1 MAYVPP
7 FSALDFHSTVF
18 SLVFKSPIEWDPE
31 KRRVVFT
38 PSRRATPI
46 WTVIAIGCEICL
58 LQVLC
63 GYLLISEF
71 WWPEKSTLSSSQ
83 VMFQVIIVLLSAVQG
98 VIAYIFW
105 IYWDD
110 WKFAFGQF
118 VWLLERLERRYAPY
132 PQKPGS
138 YSSIILIFKLA
149 DIFVTLAIF
158 LFTPM
163 AVVLNIDPF
172 HHILTQLSPYYTA
185 QVSLHV
191 WIGATFRVPL
201 CILMMLDVAR
211 VFIYIGIMFVI
222 ACKIW
227 LRYFYLIEEPYRVHM
242 LPRHTK
248 LRDAIATYRE
258 VLVQLKVFHCPLT
271 TLSTLMT
278 FIISVSVIIANFLAV
293 RMHQLLPAVVLYVI
307 IPGFLVGALWLPYH
321 ILPDCGDFTTISE
334 ELIRKWRLRAGSNL
348 DGWKKKRFEK
358 VLRSLPVCYFK
369 FGLGEYVFINISR
382 ATKGMYQ
389 KVIVDNTISALLFNW

>member
-1 MAYVPP
+1 
-7 FSALDFHSTVF
+7 
-18 SLVFKSPIEWDPE
+18 
-31 KRRVVFT
+31 
-38 PSRRATPI
+38 
-46 WTVIAIGCEICL
+46 
-58 LQVLC
+58 
-63 GYLLISEF
+63 
-71 WWPEKSTLSSSQ
+71 
-83 VMFQVIIVLLSAVQG
+83 
-98 VIAYIFW
+98 
-105 IYWDD
+105 
-110 WKFAFGQF
+110 
-118 VWLLERLERRYAPY
+118 
-132 PQKPGS
+132 
-138 YSSIILIFKLA
+138 
-149 DIFVTLAIF
+149 
-158 LFTPM
+158 
-163 AVVLNIDPF
+163 
-172 HHILTQLSPYYTA
+172 
-185 QVSLHV
+185 
-191 WIGATFRVPL
+191 
-201 CILMMLDVAR
+201 
-211 VFIYIGIMFVI
+211 
-222 ACKIW
+222 
-227 LRYFYLIEEPYRVHM
+227 M